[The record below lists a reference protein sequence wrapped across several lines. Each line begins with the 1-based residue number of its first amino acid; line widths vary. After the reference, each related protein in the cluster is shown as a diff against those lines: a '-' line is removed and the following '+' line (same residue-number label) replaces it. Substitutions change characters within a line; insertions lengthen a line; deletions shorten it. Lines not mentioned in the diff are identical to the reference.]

1 MVNLDLYR
9 ERVEELIS
17 QLTTEEKVNLMCQYQ
32 DSVERLGI
40 KPYKHGTEAS
50 HGVAWLGEATMFP
63 QPIGLAS
70 LWDRSLM
77 KKIGTV
83 IGTEARG
90 YFAKDPDKNGLT
102 LWAPTIDLNR
112 DSRWGRT
119 DEGYGEDPI
128 LVASLTSALIKGM
141 QGCDETEYRCVPT
154 LKHLYGNNNE
164 INRGSCSTNISE
176 RIKREYYLKVFELVI
191 KESGV
196 LSLMTAY
203 NEVNNIPANVDP
215 DIQKIIRDEWK
226 WPGFIVSDA
235 GDVLSLIKEHNYA
248 ETPEEAV
255 TLSIKAGIDSITDDH
270 EVCKKAIIDGL
281 KSGGLTENDM
291 DRALKRTF
299 LIRHVLGEFN
309 ENSPYAGI
317 GEDVIGKETH
327 GQVSL
332 EAAEKSI
339 VLLKNSDK
347 TLPIED
353 KTNSIAVV
361 GNLADRIYRDW
372 YSGEFLYRVTPDMA
386 LKEYY
391 NSVEHYHG
399 NDIVTIR
406 DNNSGLFIG
415 LDGKLTET
423 PVTFELEEWGWGAVT
438 FRSTESRKY
447 LSCDENIVK
456 AQSDDIWGWFTKE
469 VFYTKPEKNVQI
481 KSWNNANLIIDKD
494 QLCFRDSGESDGEFG
509 ITASTPLNPI
519 YVEEGNFSI
528 EVVESGL
535 DRVLDLVKS
544 VDTPLLCIGN
554 HPLINGKETIDRHD
568 ITLPERQK
576 KLALEVIKAN
586 PNAVLILTGSY
597 PYALEELND
606 KYSTILYSSHLGQES
621 ANAITNVISG
631 KVNPAG
637 RLPMTW
643 YKSSKDLGDIMNY
656 ELPECEK
663 TYLYNKKPVDYAF
676 GHGLSYT
683 HFDYTDLKLKK
694 SSISPDDKIEFSMV
708 LKNIGEFD
716 GEEVIQIYLSHNGT
730 AVKYPIK
737 QLADYKRVN
746 LNVGEQRRLEF
757 SITTRE
763 LHYWCEESNC
773 FKLEPGEAK
782 LLVGSSSEDIRLEAQ
797 LNLI

>member
-1 MVNLDLYR
+1 MVNLDIYR
-9 ERVEELIS
+9 ERVEELIK

-32 DSVERLGI
+32 DSVDRLGI

-77 KKIGTV
+77 EKIGNV

-90 YFAKDPDKNGLT
+90 FFAKDPGMNGLT

-128 LVASLTSALIKGM
+128 LVASLTTALIKGM
-141 QGCDETEYRCVPT
+141 QGSDETEYRCVPT

-164 INRGSCSTNISE
+164 INRGSSSTNISE
-176 RIKREYYLKVFELVI
+176 RVKREYYLKVFELVI

-248 ETPEEAV
+248 KTPEEAV
-255 TLSIKAGIDSITDDH
+255 SLSIKAGIDSITDDH
-270 EVCKKAIIDGL
+270 KICKKAIKDGL
-281 KSGGLTENDM
+281 KSGSLTVDDM
-291 DRALKRTF
+291 DKALKRTL

-309 ENSPYAGI
+309 DNSPYTDI
-317 GEDVIGKETH
+317 GVDVIGDSTH
-327 GQVSL
+327 NKVCL

-339 VLLKNSDK
+339 VLLRNSGK

-353 KTNSIAVV
+353 KSSKIAVV

-372 YSGEFLYRVTPDMA
+372 YSGEFIYRVTPDKA

-391 NSVEHYHG
+391 ENVENYHG
-399 NDIVTIR
+399 NDIVTIK
-406 DNNSGLFIG
+406 DNNSELYIG

-438 FRSTESRKY
+438 FRSTVSKKY
-447 LSCDENIVK
+447 LTCDENIVK

-469 VFYTKPEKNVQI
+469 VFYTKPGKNIQI
-481 KSWNNANLIIDKD
+481 RSWNNANLIIDGE
-494 QLCFRDSGESDGEFG
+494 QLCFKNSGESDGEFG

-528 EVVESGL
+528 NIVESGF
-535 DRVLDLVKS
+535 DRVLDLVKTT
-544 VDTPLLCIGN
+544 DTPLLCIGN

-576 KLALEVIKAN
+576 RLALEVVKAN
-586 PNAVLILTGSY
+586 PEAVLILTGSY
-597 PYALEELND
+597 PYALEELNE
-606 KYSTILYSSHLGQES
+606 KYKTIIYSSHLGQES
-621 ANAITNVISG
+621 GNAISNIISG

-643 YKSSKDLGDIMNY
+643 YKSSGDLGDIMNY

-663 TYLYNKKPVDYAF
+663 TYLYNKKPVDYSF

-683 HFDYTDLKLKK
+683 TFDYSNLKLEHD
-694 SSISPDDKIEFSMV
+694 SVGTDDKITFSLNIKNSGEFS
-708 LKNIGEFD
+708 
-716 GEEVIQIYLSHNGT
+716 GEEVIQIYLSHRGS

-737 QLADYKRVN
+737 QLADFKRVN
-746 LNVGEQRRLEF
+746 INMGEHRRLEF

-763 LHYWCEESNC
+763 LQYWCEESNC
-773 FKLEPGEAK
+773 FKLEPGEAR
-782 LLVGSSSEDIRLEAQ
+782 LLIGSSSEDIRLEAQ